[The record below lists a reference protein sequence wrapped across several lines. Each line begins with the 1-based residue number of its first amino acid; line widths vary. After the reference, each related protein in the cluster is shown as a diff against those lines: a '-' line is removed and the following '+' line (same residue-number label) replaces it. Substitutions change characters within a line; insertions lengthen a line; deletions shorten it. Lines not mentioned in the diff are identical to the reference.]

1 MKKIYSLAFALVALL
16 AITSCKNEIDDVF
29 DQPSAERI
37 SAELQKTK
45 EVLTSAKNG
54 WCLEFFGKRDL
65 GGYNILLKFDANNNV
80 TAASE
85 LTEDVNETATSH
97 YALTQSKGAILS
109 FDTYNSI
116 YHKFAAP
123 VPDNDGMMGEVY

>member
-45 EVLTSAKNG
+45 EVLTLAKNG
-54 WCLEFFGKRDL
+54 WCLEFF
-65 GGYNILLKFDANNNV
+65 
-80 TAASE
+80 
-85 LTEDVNETATSH
+85 
-97 YALTQSKGAILS
+97 
-109 FDTYNSI
+109 
-116 YHKFAAP
+116 
-123 VPDNDGMMGEVY
+123 